1 MVECC
6 LPHGGKKKQQQKKK
20 KTTQQHG
27 MTENERDKLGKIV
40 STEAFGTA
48 LSKTRLHLA

>member
-1 MVECC
+1 MD
-6 LPHGGKKKQQQKKK
+6 GGVLSAPWWEEKTTTKEK

-48 LSKTRLHLA
+48 DRKSVV